1 MSYVVKVPYH
11 GAQTITV
18 DAGST
23 EEAQEIAAE
32 QALEGPQIIDGN
44 HLSFWRTEEDTNYMD
59 SSGFTAYLED
69 PGDPTTW
76 ELS

>member
-32 QALEGPQIIDGN
+32 QALEGPQIINGN
-44 HLSFWRTEEDTNYMD
+44 RLSFWRTGDDTDY
-59 SSGFTAYLED
+59 
-69 PGDPTTW
+69 TTW
-76 ELS
+76 EVQ

>member
-44 HLSFWRTEEDTNYMD
+44 HLSFWRTEEDTNYTEWKVE
-59 SSGFTAYLED
+59 GA
-69 PGDPTTW
+69 
-76 ELS
+76 